1 LIDQLPRSDGITSTI
16 GEVLM
21 APTVIYVKQVCF
33 CLLLSTSHISIR
45 FLWKFTPII

>member
-33 CLLLSTSHISIR
+33 CLLLSTSHIYPHLR
-45 FLWKFTPII
+45 LLTKVV